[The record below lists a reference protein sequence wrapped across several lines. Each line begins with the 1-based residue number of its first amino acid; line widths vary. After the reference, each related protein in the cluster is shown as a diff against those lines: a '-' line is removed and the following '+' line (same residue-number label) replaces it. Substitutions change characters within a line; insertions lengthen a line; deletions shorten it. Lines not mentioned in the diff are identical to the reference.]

1 MKKIKSLLVMIL
13 VATLV
18 ICCIPGLVNA
28 TDMKSAV
35 GSLNSDSADLGKD
48 MNDMVL
54 KILSFIRGIA
64 VAAALISVLVIGVKI
79 IVGSSEEKAK
89 YKEMLLPLV
98 IGVIIVVFG
107 TTIISYLWG
116 LKSTTAGGGTHSFRT
131 ETRIET
137 RA

>member
-13 VATLV
+13 IATLV

-35 GSLNSDSADLGKD
+35 GSLNSDNADLGSD
-48 MNDMVL
+48 MNTMVL
-54 KILSFIRGIA
+54 NILKFIRGIA

-98 IGVIIVVFG
+98 VGVIIVVFG

-116 LKSTTAGGGTHSFRT
+116 LKASSGGGGSGSI
-131 ETRIET
+131 ETRIER